1 MLFKDARYIVANTLQ
16 AAEYTSGRYS
26 PASSPVPEPEAPILT
41 TEADPAE
48 ERELGEEL
56 GQGRVEPTP
65 TVEQRRFS
73 APQAEWDATR

>member
-1 MLFKDARYIVANTLQ
+1 M
-16 AAEYTSGRYS
+16 
-26 PASSPVPEPEAPILT
+26 PEAPILT